1 MIVTKYP
8 LAPHHDFHLQTSVAR
23 TALTTWRAVA
33 LALAIAL
40 ALAPRCL
47 AAALPLSG
55 TITDALGRPLAG
67 VNVELRNENGRT
79 VSHAVTEHAG
89 HFKMG
94 PANPGIYSLD
104 AGKPGFKSAIK
115 IVQLP
120 RNSAEPISIAL
131 DAETALS
138 LPISATMIHAP
149 NGVSIT
155 GANKYTMTAQDIS
168 NLPKGENATMADVLT
183 QMPGVALDQ
192 NQQIHIRNTEGPQ
205 FQYEI
210 NGVMVPFDIN
220 TNPPFLSMLNPMF
233 IKSISLLDG
242 ILPSRYSYATGGVLN
257 IETKDGCEAPGGSV
271 SMYGGQRDTLQPS
284 FQYGGCDGKFS
295 YYLSGLYNRSN
306 SAFSSATPA
315 PDAIHNH
322 TDQGQGFG
330 YFAYDLNPTT
340 RLSLVTSV
348 SASDNQLP
356 NQPDLPV
363 EFKLTG
369 APYIPSSDINSYLDF
384 RDYLGMLALNGSPTP
399 DLTYQLAYS
408 AHYISQD
415 FQPDNVGELL
425 YQGVASTA
433 FHSDLDNTLEG
444 DLTYKW
450 RNHTLGAGFYLGE
463 YGVEADDNSLVFKVD
478 SNGDQIAPFTPV
490 RVINNV
496 NKINLLS
503 GIYVQDTWQ
512 ITEKLRANAGVRW
525 DRLSGFTYNNQASPT
540 INLVYQPW
548 LDTTLHGGF
557 ARYFQVPSFQGIS
570 PGAPQAFAGT
580 TGLAGFGTVTPETED
595 DYEWDVGVVH
605 QVMKHMTISEDAF
618 YEYNKRY
625 LDTGQFGDVP
635 IFAPFNYKHGYI
647 WGTETAVSYNTEN
660 LSMHAST
667 TIGRNLQKGV
677 ATGQFNFDPDE
688 LGYINRHYIV
698 LDHQPLYGASGG
710 ITYNWKPY
718 VFSISTIYSSGLR
731 GDFADLESLPN
742 VIQIDLSGQRS
753 FQIPHLGEVIDRIT
767 LLNVADRTNLIRP
780 AEGIGIFQSAYGP
793 RLTVYDALTVPLPAL
808 DP

>member
-79 VSHAVTEHAG
+79 VSHAVTGHTG
-89 HFKMG
+89 HFTMG

-104 AGKPGFKSAIK
+104 AGKPGFKPAIK

-220 TNPPFLSMLNPMF
+220 TNPPFVSMINPMF

-356 NQPDLPV
+356 NQPGLPV

-503 GIYVQDTWQ
+503 GIYAQDTWQ

-605 QVMKHMTISEDAF
+605 QVMKHMTISEDA
-618 YEYNKRY
+618 
-625 LDTGQFGDVP
+625 
-635 IFAPFNYKHGYI
+635 
-647 WGTETAVSYNTEN
+647 
-660 LSMHAST
+660 
-667 TIGRNLQKGV
+667 
-677 ATGQFNFDPDE
+677 
-688 LGYINRHYIV
+688 
-698 LDHQPLYGASGG
+698 
-710 ITYNWKPY
+710 
-718 VFSISTIYSSGLR
+718 
-731 GDFADLESLPN
+731 
-742 VIQIDLSGQRS
+742 
-753 FQIPHLGEVIDRIT
+753 
-767 LLNVADRTNLIRP
+767 
-780 AEGIGIFQSAYGP
+780 
-793 RLTVYDALTVPLPAL
+793 
-808 DP
+808 